1 MLNVKMDE
9 GQMRKDSEGEK
20 PVRLLKAAVSGLHPP
35 LGLVRIQ
42 RLLAPSHL
50 EGPNAADGRR
60 GVADRAR
67 LEVAVGDGRP
77 LGLGAL
83 CNVQHKQERRR
94 QQLEMSPDN
103 RAEMRRNARVRT
115 EPTHFQ
121 SPVVHSSLEA
131 EVAAAAALEAF
142 LVVVVVVWTARLRAV
157 VVLKPDEVA
166 TFVDF
171 LVEVAALVDEAGLVD
186 EAALDEAAFE
196 DVVEPVDDPFPTL
209 PAA

>member
-1 MLNVKMDE
+1 M
-9 GQMRKDSEGEK
+9 
-20 PVRLLKAAVSGLHPP
+20 
-35 LGLVRIQ
+35 
-42 RLLAPSHL
+42 
-50 EGPNAADGRR
+50 
-60 GVADRAR
+60 
-67 LEVAVGDGRP
+67 
-77 LGLGAL
+77 
-83 CNVQHKQERRR
+83 
-94 QQLEMSPDN
+94 
-103 RAEMRRNARVRT
+103 RT

-131 EVAAAAALEAF
+131 EVAAAGALEAF

-166 TFVDF
+166 TFVEDVVF

-186 EAALDEAAFE
+186 EAALDETAFEDVAALE